1 MYYFIFTFLIKNYII
16 YTIIKFMKLYK
27 NYIYIYFIF
36 IIVCAC
42 VGPNI
47 FILIVWAN
55 FILHLYTKQI
65 SNIVT
70 ENSFRRHEY

>member
-1 MYYFIFTFLIKNYII
+1 M
-16 YTIIKFMKLYK
+16 
-27 NYIYIYFIF
+27 
-36 IIVCAC
+36 C
-42 VGPNI
+42 VGSNI